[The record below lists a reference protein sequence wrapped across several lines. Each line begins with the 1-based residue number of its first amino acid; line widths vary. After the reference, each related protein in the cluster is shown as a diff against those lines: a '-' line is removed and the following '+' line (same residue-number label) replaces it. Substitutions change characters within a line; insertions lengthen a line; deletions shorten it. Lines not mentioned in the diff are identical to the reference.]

1 MHFELTILGSNGAI
15 PAYDRHP
22 TSHFLNYNGDGFLLD
37 CGEGTQMQMARY
49 NIKRGRLDH
58 IFITH
63 LHGDHFFGLMGLI
76 TSFNLNYREHTLHIH
91 GPKGI
96 EEIVRAHFTYAQTQ
110 LRYPIEFHIV
120 TDDRPQVVYENSQ
133 LTVESIILRHRIP
146 TTGYLFREKP
156 GQRKILPEKIAL
168 HEIPVSEIGKIK
180 QGADYTMPDGSVI
193 ANHDLTT
200 DPAPARSYAFC
211 TDTVY
216 TETFLDQIQGVS
228 VLYHEATF
236 VNMHRERAAETMHST
251 TTEAATIALKAN
263 AGKLIVG
270 HYSARYEDLAPLLA
284 ECKEVFTNTELAI
297 EGQSYII

>member
-110 LRYPIEFHIV
+110 LRYAIEFHVV

-168 HEIPVSEIGKIK
+168 HEIPVSEIGRIK
-180 QGADYTMPDGSVI
+180 QGADYTKPDGSVI

-263 AGKLIVG
+263 VGKLIIG

-284 ECKEVFTNTELAI
+284 ECKEVFTNTELAV

>member
-110 LRYPIEFHIV
+110 LRYAIEFHVV

-168 HEIPVSEIGKIK
+168 HEIPVSEIGRIK
-180 QGADYTMPDGSVI
+180 QGADYTKPDGSVI

-236 VNMHRERAAETMHST
+236 VDMHRERAAETMHST

-263 AGKLIVG
+263 AGKLIIG